1 MQISANSYARETSLA
16 YQALQ
21 KQQENKFSFDTL
33 LSMQNDQTNNLGENQ
48 AVESKTLGE
57 IIGSLMLSGDSS
69 ANWIFVSIRQA
80 AHLEAESLYGGFK
93 NGDSKAD
100 RTHNQQ
106 VGDKAHEIWS
116 QWINETDANKI
127 QKIIESSLNALKN
140 SVHNNGVRLDEFG
153 NLSSLPQHIFEAE
166 KSKAIDILSEILQ
179 GIKA

>member
-1 MQISANSYARETSLA
+1 MQISTNSYAREVSLA
-16 YQALQ
+16 YQTTQ
-21 KQQENKFSFDTL
+21 KPQENITSFDML
-33 LSMQNDQTNNLGENQ
+33 LSAQSNQANNLGENQ
-48 AVESKTLGE
+48 AAEPKTLGE
-57 IIGSLMLSGDSS
+57 IIGHLMLNGDNS

-153 NLSSLPQHIFEAE
+153 NLSPLPQHIFEAE

-179 GIKA
+179 EIKA